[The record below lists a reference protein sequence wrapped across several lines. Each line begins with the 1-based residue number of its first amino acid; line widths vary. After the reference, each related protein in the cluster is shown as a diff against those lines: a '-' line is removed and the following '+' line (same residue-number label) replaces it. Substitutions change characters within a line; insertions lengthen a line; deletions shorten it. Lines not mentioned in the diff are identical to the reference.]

1 MCRGHDD
8 VTTLDRAGFAELGQS
23 SLEDL
28 ERVRDAAREA
38 WAVVSGH
45 VIDAVGDLGS
55 LIGDGYREH
64 AMDSLMVRAIGG
76 PVM

>member
-38 WAVVSGH
+38 GAVVLGH
-45 VIDAVGDLGS
+45 VIDAVE
-55 LIGDGYREH
+55 IW
-64 AMDSLMVRAIGG
+64 V
-76 PVM
+76 P